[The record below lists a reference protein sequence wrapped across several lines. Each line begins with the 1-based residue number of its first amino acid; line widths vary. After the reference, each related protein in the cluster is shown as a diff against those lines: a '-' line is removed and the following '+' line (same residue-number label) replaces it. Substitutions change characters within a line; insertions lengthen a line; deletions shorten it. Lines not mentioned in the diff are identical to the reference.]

1 MELEEFLPFNLLIA
15 FQTVLEE
22 VLEFKLEQ
30 NCLQQ
35 FRLAFFMVYRAFAR
49 SCLYLRMFSDVGCRK
64 TRRCAFFPFFN
75 GQFTFISESRHLGQP
90 GFTLGFWNDFGRS

>member
-1 MELEEFLPFNLLIA
+1 MELEEFLPFNLLMA

-35 FRLAFFMVYRAFAR
+35 LRLAFFMA
-49 SCLYLRMFSDVGCRK
+49 
-64 TRRCAFFPFFN
+64 
-75 GQFTFISESRHLGQP
+75 
-90 GFTLGFWNDFGRS
+90 

>member
-1 MELEEFLPFNLLIA
+1 MELEAFLPFNFLMA

-35 FRLAFFMVYRAFAR
+35 FLLAFFTV
-49 SCLYLRMFSDVGCRK
+49 
-64 TRRCAFFPFFN
+64 
-75 GQFTFISESRHLGQP
+75 
-90 GFTLGFWNDFGRS
+90 

>member
-1 MELEEFLPFNLLIA
+1 MELEEFLLLMA

-35 FRLAFFMVYRAFAR
+35 FRLAFFMV
-49 SCLYLRMFSDVGCRK
+49 
-64 TRRCAFFPFFN
+64 
-75 GQFTFISESRHLGQP
+75 
-90 GFTLGFWNDFGRS
+90 

>member
-1 MELEEFLPFNLLIA
+1 MELEEFLPFNLLMA

-35 FRLAFFMVYRAFAR
+35 FHLAFLMV
-49 SCLYLRMFSDVGCRK
+49 
-64 TRRCAFFPFFN
+64 
-75 GQFTFISESRHLGQP
+75 
-90 GFTLGFWNDFGRS
+90 